1 MPETIGDPYLCRP
14 VIEKY
19 ISYQD
24 LLLMSFEDFLDLQEM
39 INLKEYIKSKSMSAL
54 TEGLGELL

>member
-1 MPETIGDPYLCRP
+1 MPETIGDPYLWRP